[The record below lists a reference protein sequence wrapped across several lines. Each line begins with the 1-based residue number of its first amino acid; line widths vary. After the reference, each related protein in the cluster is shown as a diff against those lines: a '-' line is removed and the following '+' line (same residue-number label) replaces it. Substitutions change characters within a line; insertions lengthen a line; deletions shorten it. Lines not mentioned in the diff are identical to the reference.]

1 MVVSKEQELVNDV
14 RDTIRNKVGW
24 VPECCIPAEQDN
36 MGEKEPPGEAGPPA
50 PRRRLLL
57 MQVLLGVVANMG
69 GISAGANLGFSAVA
83 LPQMRHPNA
92 TLSVS
97 ADEASWIAGV
107 AALATPVGC
116 LLSGWLLDRLGRR
129 AALLWQNVP
138 ALLGWLLIALPLD
151 ETLGRD
157 HGLGAVYVGRILTG
171 LATGMGS
178 VPGTVY
184 VAEVGLKELRGM
196 LVTWT
201 SIAISLGIVLVYVI
215 GAVLPSWRLVA
226 AVCGAFPLLTLVL
239 VYAVVVESPVWLL
252 GRGRVSEARAALART
267 RLARSPADV
276 DDELA
281 ALVRER
287 PPPPQRAADAA
298 PAASGPRGL
307 LRDLRRPECWK
318 PLLIMNVF
326 FLFQQLSGVFVVIF
340 YAVDMVVEAGVDANP
355 YYVTV
360 MIGLARLLVTI
371 VTGFLSNK
379 VGRRPLAI
387 ISGAGMTVCM
397 MALATHLLLQSGGL
411 AGSGLLPGPWLPAAA
426 LVTFILASTLGFL
439 TLPWAMIGEVFP
451 ARFRGVA
458 GGFTTC
464 SAYLYSFAVVKAHP
478 GASHAL
484 ERHGVFFFY
493 GAMALLGTLF
503 VALALP
509 ETQGRS
515 LSDIGECFKGRGC
528 GGRRRQLRQDAGEDE
543 AAARLQPQ
551 TDKIAAEL
559 KSINGNDVIPSKI

>member
-1 MVVSKEQELVNDV
+1 MVVNKDQQELVYDV
-14 RDTIRNKVGW
+14 RETLRNKVGW
-24 VPECCIPAEQDN
+24 VPECCIPAEKHKPGK
-36 MGEKEPPGEAGPPA
+36 MGEKEPPPSPT
-50 PRRRLLL
+50 PHRRLLL

-69 GISAGANLGFSAVA
+69 GLSAGANLGFSAVA
-83 LPQMRHPNA
+83 LPQMRHPNS
-92 TLSVS
+92 TLTVT
-97 ADEASWIAGV
+97 AEEASWIAGV

-129 AALLWQNVP
+129 PALLWQNVP
-138 ALLGWLLIALPLD
+138 ALLGWLMLALPLD
-151 ETLGRD
+151 ELFGFGN
-157 HGLGAVYVGRILTG
+157 GLGLVYGGRILTG

-201 SIAISLGIVLVYVI
+201 SIAISLGIVVVYVI

-226 AVCGAFPLLTLVL
+226 AVCAVFPLLTLVL
-239 VYAVVVESPVWLL
+239 VYAVAVESPVWLL
-252 GRGRVSEARAALART
+252 GRGRVAEARAALART
-267 RLARSPADV
+267 RLARSPAEA

-281 ALVRER
+281 ALLRER
-287 PPPPQRAADAA
+287 PPPPPRAAGGKA
-298 PAASGPRGL
+298 PTGIRGV

-318 PLLIMNVF
+318 PLLIMNAF

-340 YAVDMVVEAGVDANP
+340 YAVDMVVEAGVAADP
-355 YYVTV
+355 YLVAV
-360 MIGLARLLVTI
+360 MIGLARLLVTF

-397 MALATHLLLQSGGL
+397 MALATHLLLQSGSA
-411 AGSGLLPGPWLPAAA
+411 AGDLLQPRPWLPAAA

-451 ARFRGVA
+451 VRFRGVA

-493 GAMALLGTLF
+493 GVMALLGTLF
-503 VALALP
+503 VVLVLP

-515 LSDIGECFKGRGC
+515 LSDVEEYFKGRR
-528 GGRRRQLRQDAGEDE
+528 GRRQGDVDADTE
-543 AAARLQPQ
+543 AAARLQPE
-551 TDKIAAEL
+551 KISTEL
-559 KSINGNDVIPSKI
+559 KSMNGVIPPKT